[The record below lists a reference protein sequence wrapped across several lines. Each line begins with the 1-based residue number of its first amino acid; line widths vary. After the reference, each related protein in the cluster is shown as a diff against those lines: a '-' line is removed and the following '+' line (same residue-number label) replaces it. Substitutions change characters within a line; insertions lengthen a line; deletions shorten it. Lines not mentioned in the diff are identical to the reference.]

1 MDESEILLELLSAYS
16 PSGAESAGVEA
27 FVAVAERLGYA
38 VRIDPVGNGIAT
50 LGTGEPEILFLG
62 HIDTVAGELAVR
74 LDNGRIH
81 GRGACD
87 AKGPLAAALA
97 AGAGGASA
105 GRWTVVA
112 AVGEETDSRGARYLA
127 GQPAPDAVI
136 AGEPNRW
143 DGVAIG
149 YKGMLHR
156 VGRIPAPRRHGSAP
170 DPTATE
176 RAIDYLRQ
184 LEAAIGP
191 RSATGFRNLTWKL
204 LGIRP
209 EPGTDLD
216 TVRLDLDLRLPPG
229 VSVESVEARLP
240 PLPEGGRWEP
250 DIGIE
255 AWETPRTTAVVRALE
270 QGIRSVGGV
279 PTLWRKGGTSDVNL
293 VAPRWGVPAAV
304 YGPGDPHLD
313 HTAEESVDRDELRRS
328 VAVLRAAR
336 PRLAAEL
343 AAARPHSS

>member
-1 MDESEILLELLSAYS
+1 MDESEILVELLRAYS
-16 PSGAESAGVEA
+16 PSGSESAGVDA
-27 FVAVAERLGYA
+27 FVSVAERLGYA
-38 VRIDPVGNGIAT
+38 TRIDPVGNGIASI
-50 LGTGEPEILFLG
+50 GTGAPEILFLG
-62 HIDTVAGELAVR
+62 HIDTVPGELPVR
-74 LDNGRIH
+74 LEADRIH

-97 AGAGGASA
+97 AGAAGPGA

-127 GQPAPDAVI
+127 DHPGPRAVI

-143 DGVAIG
+143 DGIAIG

-156 VGRIPAPRRHGSAP
+156 VAYITAPRRHGSSP
-170 DPTATE
+170 DLTATE
-176 RAIDYLRQ
+176 RAIDYLRRF
-184 LEAAIGP
+184 EAAVGP

-204 LGIRP
+204 LGLRP
-209 EPGTDLD
+209 DPRADLD
-216 TVRLDLDLRLPPG
+216 AVRIDLDLRLPPG
-229 VSVESVEARLP
+229 VMSETIEARLP
-240 PLPEGGRWEP
+240 DLPEGGAWEP
-250 DIGIE
+250 GSGIE
-255 AWETPRTTAVVRALE
+255 AWETSRATAVVRALE
-270 QGIRSVGGV
+270 HGIRCVGGV

-313 HTAEESVDRDELRRS
+313 HTVEESVDRHELGRS

-343 AAARPHSS
+343 AEPGVHSS

>member
-1 MDESEILLELLSAYS
+1 VDESEILLELLRAYS
-16 PSGAESAGVEA
+16 PSGAESAGVQA
-27 FVAVAERLGYA
+27 FVAIAERLGYA
-38 VRIDPVGNGIAT
+38 VRIDPVGNGIASI
-50 LGTGEPEILFLG
+50 GTGDPEILFLG
-62 HIDTVAGELAVR
+62 HIDTVAGELPVR
-74 LDNGRIH
+74 LEGGRVH

-97 AGAGGASA
+97 AGVGGSEV
-105 GRWTVVA
+105 GCWTVVA

-127 GQPAPDAVI
+127 GGPAPDAVI

-143 DGVAIG
+143 DGIAIG

-156 VGRIPAPRRHGSAP
+156 VGRITAPRRHGSAP

-184 LEAAIGP
+184 FEAAIGP

-209 EPGTDLD
+209 EPGSDLD
-216 TVRLDLDLRLPPG
+216 AVLIDLDVRLPPG
-229 VSVESVEARLP
+229 LPVPAVEARLP

-250 DIGIE
+250 DTGIE
-255 AWETPRTTAVVRALE
+255 AWETPRSTAVVRALE

-293 VAPRWGVPAAV
+293 VAPRWGIPAAV

-343 AAARPHSS
+343 GAPPPHSS

>member
-1 MDESEILLELLSAYS
+1 MDESEILLELLRAYS
-16 PSGAESAGVEA
+16 PSGTESAGVEA
-27 FVAVAERLGYA
+27 FAAVAERLGYA
-38 VRIDPVGNGIAT
+38 VRIDAVGNGIASI
-50 LGTGEPEILFLG
+50 GTGNPEILFLG
-62 HIDTVAGELAVR
+62 HIDTVIGELPVR
-74 LDNGRIH
+74 LDQGRIH

-97 AGAGGASA
+97 AGVGGSEV

-127 GQPAPDAVI
+127 DRPAPDAVI

-156 VGRIPAPRRHGSAP
+156 VGRITAPRRHGSAP

-184 LEAAIGP
+184 FEAAIGP
-191 RSATGFRNLTWKL
+191 RSATGFRHLTWKL

-209 EPGTDLD
+209 EPGSDLD
-216 TVRLDLDLRLPPG
+216 AVQMDLDIRLPPG
-229 VSVESVEARLP
+229 LSVPAVEARLP

-250 DIGIE
+250 DTGIE
-255 AWETPRTTAVVRALE
+255 AWETPRSTAVVRALE

-293 VAPRWGVPAAV
+293 VAPRWRVPAAV

-313 HTAEESVDRDELRRS
+313 HTTEESVDRDELRKS

-343 AAARPHSS
+343 ASPPPHSS

>member
-1 MDESEILLELLSAYS
+1 MDESEILLELLRAYS

-27 FVAVAERLGYA
+27 FVSAAERLGYT
-38 VRIDPVGNGIAT
+38 VQIDPAGNGIASI
-50 LGTGEPEILFLG
+50 GTGAPEILFLG
-62 HIDTVAGELAVR
+62 HIDTVPGELPVR
-74 LDNGRIH
+74 LEDGRIH

-97 AGAGGASA
+97 AGVGGPGT

-127 GQPAPDAVI
+127 GRPGPQAVI

-156 VGRIPAPRRHGSAP
+156 VGRFTAPRRHGSAP

-184 LEAAIGP
+184 FETAVGP

-209 EPGTDLD
+209 EPRSDLD
-216 TVRLDLDLRLPPG
+216 AVRIDLDIRLPPG
-229 VSVESVEARLP
+229 VPVDTVEARLP
-240 PLPEGGRWEP
+240 PLPEGCGWETG
-250 DIGIE
+250 IGIE
-255 AWETPRTTAVVRALE
+255 PWETPRATAVVRALE
-270 QGIRSVGGV
+270 LGIRSVGGV
-279 PTLWRKGGTSDVNL
+279 PTLWRKGGTSDMNL
-293 VAPRWGVPAAV
+293 VAPVWGVPAAV

-313 HTAEESVDRDELRRS
+313 HTSEESVDREELGRS
-328 VAVLRAAR
+328 VAVLRAAL

-343 AAARPHSS
+343 AGPGVHSS